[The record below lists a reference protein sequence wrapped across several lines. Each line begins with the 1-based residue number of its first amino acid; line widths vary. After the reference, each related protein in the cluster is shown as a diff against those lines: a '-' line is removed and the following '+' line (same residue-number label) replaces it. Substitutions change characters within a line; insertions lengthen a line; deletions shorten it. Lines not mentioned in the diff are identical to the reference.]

1 MAAQRLECTTLV
13 DERPAAT
20 PGLMGPLISWYCL
33 RTTVM
38 IEFGLPVILAVVSGL
53 GPDTTQLHNR
63 IHELDRRLD
72 HTELHV
78 AENYISKTEFSSALE
93 RVEQHMVRI
102 EINLTV

>member
-1 MAAQRLECTTLV
+1 
-13 DERPAAT
+13 
-20 PGLMGPLISWYCL
+20 
-33 RTTVM
+33 M

-53 GPDTTQLHNR
+53 GAITTRLHNR

-72 HTELHV
+72 HTELRI

-102 EINLTV
+102 ENKLDRLANCDNNRR